1 MGHFFNYY
9 CKVRAIQGNTN
20 ITHSLSIDS
29 SNLTQ
34 KTYQF
39 KASISQETEFPCKD
53 SPDVTKKTVDGF
65 LTAAFNYS
73 ISLRPDNTNPKEEQ
87 FKTTETLS
95 RLVHRFFVINMGPSP
110 TDRVESFHVFI
121 PGIVDQSKIILRPE
135 NVANPLMNKCN
146 ADHAKR
152 ICWAGCACFEFE
164 IKKGFEK
171 ARRLTVEV
179 EMYFDPNIV
188 KNSSSSFEVISALV
202 KQRKVVPA
210 RTTFKEIVEQVGLI
224 ETVSEMWPM
233 IVGVLVGSIIV
244 ASSIYAMYKTDPF
257 LNKVRFTKNKL
268 EKNEGKIRVQKNL
281 HLSIKP

>member
-1 MGHFFNYY
+1 MGHFFTYY

-39 KASISQETEFPCKD
+39 KGSISQETEFPCKD

-73 ISLRPDNTNPKEEQ
+73 FSLRPDNTNPKEEQ
-87 FKTTETLS
+87 FKTAESLS
-95 RLVHRFFVINMGPSP
+95 RLVHRFFVINIGPSP

-121 PGIVDQSKIILRPE
+121 PSIVDQNKIIIRPE

-202 KQRKVVPA
+202 GQRNVVPA
-210 RTTFKEIVEQVGLI
+210 RTTFKEIAEQVGLI

-281 HLSIKP
+281 HLSIKS

>member
-1 MGHFFNYY
+1 MGHFFTYY

-20 ITHSLSIDS
+20 TTHSLSLDS
-29 SNLTQ
+29 SDLTQ
-34 KTYQF
+34 TTYQF
-39 KASISQETEFPCKD
+39 KASISQETEYPCKD
-53 SPDVTKKTVDGF
+53 SPDLTKKNVNGF
-65 LTAAFNYS
+65 LTASFDYS
-73 ISLRPDNTNPKEEQ
+73 ISLRPDNTNPNEEH
-87 FKTTETLS
+87 FKTNGNSS
-95 RLVHRFFVINMGPSP
+95 RLVHRFFVINQGPSP
-110 TDRVESFHVFI
+110 TNKVESFHVLI
-121 PGIVDQSKIILRPE
+121 PNMVNQNKIILRPE
-135 NVANPLMNKCN
+135 NIANLLMNKCN

-152 ICWAGCACFEFE
+152 ICGAGCACLEFE

-179 EMYFDPNIV
+179 EMYFDPNIA
-188 KNSSSSFEVISALV
+188 KNSSRSFDIISALV
-202 KQRKVVPA
+202 MQRKVVPA

-244 ASSIYAMYKTDPF
+244 ASAIYAMYKTDPF

-281 HLSIKP
+281 HLSIKS

>member
-1 MGHFFNYY
+1 MGHFFTYY

-20 ITHSLSIDS
+20 ITHSLSLDS

-53 SPDVTKKTVDGF
+53 SPDVTKKKIHGL

-73 ISLRPDNTNPKEEQ
+73 ISLRPDNTNPKDEQ
-87 FKTTETLS
+87 FKSAGNLS

-110 TDRVESFHVFI
+110 TDKVESFHVLI
-121 PGIVDQSKIILRPE
+121 PNMVDQTKTILRPE
-135 NVANPLMNKCN
+135 NIANPLMNKCN

-152 ICWAGCACFEFE
+152 ICWAGCTCFEFE

-202 KQRKVVPA
+202 RQRKAVPA
-210 RTTFKEIVEQVGLI
+210 KTTFKEIVEQVGLI

-244 ASSIYAMYKTDPF
+244 ASAIYAMYKTDPF
-257 LNKVRFTKNKL
+257 LNKVRFAKNKL
-268 EKNEGKIRVQKNL
+268 EKNEGKIRTQKNL